1 MNTEIV
7 IKWVDPKTLKP
18 SPDNPNDHTQEQI
31 ERLAEILLY
40 QGFRSPIV
48 VSNQT
53 GNITTGHGR
62 TLAAIHAN
70 MNQVP
75 VSYQDFDDWDQ
86 EYSYIVADNAIA
98 EWATLDLSKINTQIP
113 NLGPIDINLFGLKSF
128 EIEPMDKFDEKT
140 GAKELDESEFSQ
152 FDHSCPKCGF
162 EFDGK

>member
-1 MNTEIV
+1 MNTDIV

-113 NLGPIDINLFGLKSF
+113 DLGLIDINLFGLKSF
-128 EIEPMDKFDEKT
+128 EIEPMDKYNEKT

>member
-1 MNTEIV
+1 MNTDIV

-113 NLGPIDINLFGLKSF
+113 DLGLIDINLFGLKSF

>member
-1 MNTEIV
+1 VNTEIV

-113 NLGPIDINLFGLKSF
+113 DLGLIDINLFGLKSF
-128 EIEPMDKFDEKT
+128 EIEPMDKYNEKT

>member
-113 NLGPIDINLFGLKSF
+113 DLGLIDINLFGLKSF

>member
-113 NLGPIDINLFGLKSF
+113 DLGLIDINLFGLKSF
-128 EIEPMDKFDEKT
+128 EIEPMDKYNEKT